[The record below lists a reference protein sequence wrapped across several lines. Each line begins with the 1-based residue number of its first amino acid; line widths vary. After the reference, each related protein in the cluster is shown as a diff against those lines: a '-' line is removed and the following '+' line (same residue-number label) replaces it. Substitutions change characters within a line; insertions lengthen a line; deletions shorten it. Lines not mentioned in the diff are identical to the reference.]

1 MKTLSQLL
9 TSEALPKLY
18 KNEWTIPK
26 INAQEN
32 LQGRTYYVEPSTL
45 RFFNSRIL
53 SALPVSNGAFYKII
67 ESVSL
72 DHNNTKRGFRA
83 VLFDIFGTVVYRPDF
98 AECFA
103 NKEKANKGFF
113 AWFEEFNE
121 FEHYQRTLAEKLH
134 KLEKEQEKLTEI
146 YQTLKQS
153 PATLTEEEL
162 TA

>member
-18 KNEWTIPK
+18 KNEWTNPK
-26 INAQEN
+26 ANAQEN
-32 LQGRTYYVEPSTL
+32 LEGRTYYVEPSTL
-45 RFFNSRIL
+45 RFFNSRIV

-83 VLFDIFGTVVYRPDF
+83 VLFDIFGAVVYRPDF
-98 AECFA
+98 AECFTST
-103 NKEKANKGFF
+103 EKANKGFF
-113 AWFEEFNE
+113 WWFETFNE
-121 FEHYQRTLAEKLH
+121 VEHYQQAIDGKLK
-134 KLEKEQEKLTEI
+134 KLENEEGKLSEI
-146 YQTLKQS
+146 LQTLC
-153 PATLTEEEL
+153 TTEEV